1 MIEFPTGE
9 NIQAADKIDPEEL
22 IKGINECAKIFEDNY
37 IPKPHYIVYTK
48 AMYEAMI
55 KYYEDQDN
63 AEDLPT
69 WEEFKKRDYVD
80 VLDPE
85 LYGDSVMVNYDEKL

>member
-9 NIQAADKIDPEEL
+9 NIQAADKFDPDILKDIRE
-22 IKGINECAKIFEDNY
+22 IFEENY
-37 IPKPHYIVYTK
+37 VPKPHYIVYTK

-55 KYYEDQDN
+55 KYY
-63 AEDLPT
+63 EDLPT